1 MNPYEPVTQSEFADW
16 IGVTQQAVSDMVG
29 RGVLQPGQTFKEWTR
44 AYCNH
49 MRGVAS
55 GRGSDAELAKERAHA
70 TRVARERNEIKLAV
84 DLGQF
89 APVTGLELVL
99 ATVGSAVAARL
110 ESLMPKLHKLCPELT
125 PQAVALGQREVK
137 KACDE
142 AAAVSLALLDKLEA
156 EAQELEAQDAA
167 ERVKAGGSGSGDSAE
182 EDLF

>member
-89 APVTGLELVL
+89 APATGLELVL

-142 AAAVSLALLDKLEA
+142 AVAVSLALLDKLEA

-167 ERVKAGGSGSGDSAE
+167 ERVKAGGEVDGMAG
-182 EDLF
+182 EDVF

>member
-1 MNPYEPVTQSEFADW
+1 MNPYDPVTQAEFADW

-29 RGVLQPGQTFKEWTR
+29 RGVLQPGQSFKEWIR

-89 APVTGLELVL
+89 APVNGLELVL
-99 ATVGSAVAARL
+99 ATVGGTVAARL

-137 KACDE
+137 QACDE
-142 AAAVSLALLDKLEA
+142 AAAASLALLDKLEA
-156 EAQELEAQDAA
+156 EAQEMDAQDNAMR
-167 ERVKAGGSGSGDSAE
+167 EQSSAD
-182 EDLF
+182 DLGVDGLD

>member
-1 MNPYEPVTQSEFADW
+1 MNPYEPVTQAEFADW

-29 RGVLQPGQTFKEWTR
+29 RGVLQPGQSLKDWTR

-99 ATVGSAVAARL
+99 ATVGGTVAARL
-110 ESLMPKLHKLCPELT
+110 EALMPKLHKLCPELT

-137 KACDE
+137 MACDE
-142 AAAVSLALLDKLEA
+142 AAAASLALLDKLEA
-156 EAQELEAQDAA
+156 EAQELDAQDNA
-167 ERVKAGGSGSGDSAE
+167 ERLKAGGDGVDQSPGEGA
-182 EDLF
+182 F

>member
-1 MNPYEPVTQSEFADW
+1 MNPYEPVTQSEFAEW
-16 IGVTQQAVSDMVG
+16 IGVSERMVRYMVADG
-29 RGVLQPGQTFKEWTR
+29 LLQPGGSLKEWTL

-55 GRGSDAELAKERAHA
+55 GRGSDGELAKERAHA

-99 ATVGSAVAARL
+99 ATVGGTVAARL
-110 ESLMPKLHKLCPELT
+110 EALMPKLHKLCPELT

-137 KACDE
+137 LACDE
-142 AAAVSLALLDKLEA
+142 AAAASLALLDKLEA
-156 EAQELEAQDAA
+156 EAQELDEQAQADRLQAGGDAQDA
-167 ERVKAGGSGSGDSAE
+167 GGVH
-182 EDLF
+182 

>member
-1 MNPYEPVTQSEFADW
+1 MNPYEPVTQADFADW

-29 RGVLQPGQTFKEWTR
+29 RGVLQPGQSLKEWTR

-99 ATVGSAVAARL
+99 ATVGGTVAARL
-110 ESLMPKLHKLCPELT
+110 EALMPKLHKLCPELT

-137 KACDE
+137 QACDE
-142 AAAVSLALLDKLEA
+142 AAAASLALLDKLEA
-156 EAQELEAQDAA
+156 EAQELDAQDHA
-167 ERVKAGGSGSGDSAE
+167 ERLKAGGDVVYESDGEGA
-182 EDLF
+182 F